1 MNAKT
6 KTKTLEKEPILLR
19 GLTFETELGWMVL
32 VRRGEKVARFQFGY
46 PSEAA
51 ARKAI
56 RAELGDRHE
65 QIAWV
70 APDALEKS
78 WIRELT
84 RYATGHKAQLD
95 AIPVDESGM
104 TEFQRKVRQA
114 CRKLKP
120 GETATYGELAK
131 KVGRPGAARA
141 VGTVMS
147 RNPTPLIMPCHRV
160 VGSVGLG
167 GFSAPQGLS
176 MKEFLL
182 RLERGESCCGCD
194 EC

>member
-1 MNAKT
+1 MKNAKT
-6 KTKTLEKEPILLR
+6 KAFEKEAPSLR
-19 GLTFETELGWMVL
+19 GMAFETDLGWMVL
-32 VRRGEKVARFQFGY
+32 IRRGEKVARFQFGY
-46 PSEAA
+46 PSESA

-65 QIAWV
+65 QLEWV
-70 APDALEKS
+70 APDTREKS
-78 WIRELT
+78 WVRDLT
-84 RYATGHKAQLD
+84 RYAAGHNAQLD
-95 AIPVDESGM
+95 EIPVDESKM

-114 CRKLKP
+114 CRKLKR
-120 GETATYGELAK
+120 GETATYGELAR

-147 RNPTPLIMPCHRV
+147 RNPTPLIIPCHRV
-160 VGSVGLG
+160 VGVTGLG

>member
-1 MNAKT
+1 MKNAKT
-6 KTKTLEKEPILLR
+6 RAFDEEAPPLR
-19 GLTFETELGWMVL
+19 GMTFETDLGWMVL
-32 VRRGEKVARFQFGY
+32 VRRADKVARFQFGY
-46 PSEAA
+46 PCESA

-56 RAELGDRHE
+56 GVEVRGIQTHLD
-65 QIAWV
+65 WV
-70 APDALEKS
+70 APDRLERS

-84 RYATGHKAQLD
+84 RYAAGQKSRLD
-95 AIPVDESGM
+95 EIPVDESKL
-104 TEFQRKVRQA
+104 TEFQRKVRLA
-114 CRKLKP
+114 CRKLKL
-120 GETATYGELAK
+120 GQTATYGELAK

-147 RNPTPLIMPCHRV
+147 RNPTPLIIPCHRV
-160 VGSVGLG
+160 VGVTGLG
-167 GFSAPQGLS
+167 GFSAPQGLG

>member
-1 MNAKT
+1 MKNAKT
-6 KTKTLEKEPILLR
+6 KAFEKEAPSLR
-19 GLTFETELGWMVL
+19 GMAFETDLGWMVL
-32 VRRGEKVARFQFGY
+32 IRRGEKVARFQFGY
-46 PSEAA
+46 PSESA

-65 QIAWV
+65 QLEWV
-70 APDALEKS
+70 APDTREKS
-78 WIRELT
+78 WVRDLT
-84 RYATGHKAQLD
+84 RYAAGHNAQLD
-95 AIPVDESGM
+95 EIPVDESKM

-114 CRKLKP
+114 CRKLKR
-120 GETATYGELAK
+120 GETATYGELAR

-147 RNPTPLIMPCHRV
+147 RNPTPLIIPCHRV
-160 VGSVGLG
+160 VGVTGLG

-176 MKEFLL
+176 MKDFLL
-182 RLERGESCCGCD
+182 RLERGESCSGCD

>member
-1 MNAKT
+1 MKNAKT
-6 KTKTLEKEPILLR
+6 KAFKKEAPSLR
-19 GLTFETELGWMVL
+19 GMAFETDLGWMVL
-32 VRRGEKVARFQFGY
+32 IRRGEKVARFQFGY
-46 PSEAA
+46 DSESA

-65 QIAWV
+65 QLEWV
-70 APDALEKS
+70 APDKREMS
-78 WIRELT
+78 WVRELT
-84 RYATGHKAQLD
+84 RYAAGHKAQLD
-95 AIPVDESGM
+95 EIPVDESKM

-114 CRKLKP
+114 CRKLKR
-120 GETATYGELAK
+120 GETATYGELAR

-147 RNPTPLIMPCHRV
+147 RNPTPLIIPCHRV
-160 VGSVGLG
+160 VGVTGLG

>member
-1 MNAKT
+1 MSV
-6 KTKTLEKEPILLR
+6 KTKTLEKEPVLLR

-56 RAELGDRHE
+56 RSELGDRQE
-65 QIAWV
+65 QLNWV
-70 APDALEKS
+70 APDAREKS
-78 WIRELT
+78 WVRELT
-84 RYATGHKAQLD
+84 RYAAGHKVQLD
-95 AIPVDESGM
+95 DIPVDESGM

-167 GFSAPQGLS
+167 GFSAPQGLR
-176 MKEFLL
+176 MKEFLIG
-182 RLERGESCCGCD
+182 LERGESCCGCD

>member
-1 MNAKT
+1 MKNAKT
-6 KTKTLEKEPILLR
+6 KAFGKEAPSLR
-19 GLTFETELGWMVL
+19 GMAFETDLGWMVL
-32 VRRGEKVARFQFGY
+32 IRRAEKVARFQFGY
-46 PSEAA
+46 PSEPA

-56 RAELGDRHE
+56 GDEVRGMQE
-65 QIAWV
+65 RLEWV
-70 APDALEKS
+70 APDSLERG

-84 RYATGHKAQLD
+84 RYASGQKSRLEE
-95 AIPVDESGM
+95 IPVDESKM

-114 CRKLKP
+114 CRKLKR
-120 GETATYGELAK
+120 GETATYGELAR

-147 RNPTPLIMPCHRV
+147 RNPTPLIIPCHRV
-160 VGSVGLG
+160 VGVTGLG